1 MKKILLSEDELINV
15 IQKLL
20 PVNEQK
26 KKNSSSF
33 TVEPEIPET
42 PRETQIKK
50 SMGSYSGLLDDDI
63 IRYLRKNPRLFF
75 RRLWDMYGEKAY
87 KYLDL
92 ASGRSEMSEDVSQE
106 DDIALAVSEKNP
118 DLGLALM
125 DEQYDFDD
133 EDDDYDP
140 RNELIKKLKSIIDNN
155 EDLDETDIDE
165 IYQDGKPFRRGRGSI
180 YVDIMVPETDDREFD
195 REVAIKMMK
204 YYSNQVK
211 DENYVGGVGFKTGN
225 LLNPYDTENF

>member
-15 IQKLL
+15 IKILI

-26 KKNSSSF
+26 KKNASSF

-42 PRETQIKK
+42 PRETQIKQ
-50 SMGSYSGLLDDDI
+50 SMGSYSALLDDDI

-125 DEQYDFDD
+125 DEQFDFD
-133 EDDDYDP
+133 EEEDDYDP
-140 RNELIKKLKSIIDNN
+140 RKNLIEKLKSIIEND
-155 EDLDETDIDE
+155 EDLDEMDIME
-165 IYQDGKPFRRGRGSI
+165 IYEDGKPFRSGRGSI
-180 YVDIMVPETDDREFD
+180 YVDILVPETDDREFD
-195 REVAIKMMK
+195 REVALKMMK
-204 YYSNQVK
+204 YYSKQVN

-225 LLNPYDTENF
+225 VFKPYDTENF